1 MANWNKIAEAFG
13 RALSRPDIRNE
24 MNVFG
29 KNSKQGIRDRR
40 DLFDLVEKKAR
51 DNNAEDEL
59 YHGMM
64 GGEDDNTILWR
75 EKYEVENKDP
85 SYDER
90 QKDFDDRTDQREATA
105 LQQDFD
111 DGFEEALN
119 KRRGKIRDAMGDAR
133 GAEEAADAGIDD
145 IRKVVIEM
153 LKSGQDIGDVIRI
166 LKGE

>member
-1 MANWNKIAEAFG
+1 MASWNKIAEAFG

-40 DLFDLVEKKAR
+40 DLFDLVEKKAK
-51 DNNAEDEL
+51 DNDAEDEL
-59 YHGMM
+59 YRGMM
-64 GGEDDNTILWR
+64 DGEDDETILWQ
-75 EKYEVENKDP
+75 EKYEPENKDP
-85 SYDER
+85 SYDKR
-90 QKDFDDRTDQREATA
+90 QKDFDNRTDEREATA

-111 DGFEEALN
+111 NSFEEALN

-133 GAEEAADAGIDD
+133 GAEEAADVGIDD
-145 IRKVVIEM
+145 IRRAAIEM